1 MNRDELEKDLNNLVK
16 DSRALFGEV
25 EELDKDEVLGFL
37 SVSGSPANLI
47 CDEMYARID
56 ALVKDLRIKGVSPPQ
71 RYLDLLD
78 QLRPGYLIPH
88 NPKNLAQHA
97 RRCVAELLQGSV
109 IVSNA
114 KLQLSFHHKSDLTT
128 QDEQILK
135 DAEDRLRRRIGQSE

>member
-16 DSRALFGEV
+16 DSRALFGDV
-25 EELDKDEVLGFL
+25 EELDKDEVVGLL
-37 SVSGSPANLI
+37 SVSGSAANLI

-78 QLRPGYLIPH
+78 QLRPAHLIPH

-97 RRCVAELLQGSV
+97 RRCVAELLQGSG

-114 KLQLSFHHKSDLTT
+114 NLQFSFHRKSDLTT

>member
-16 DSRALFGEV
+16 DSRALFGDV
-25 EELDKDEVLGFL
+25 EELDKDEVLGLL
-37 SVSGSPANLI
+37 SVSGSAANLI
-47 CDEMYARID
+47 FDEMYVRID

-78 QLRPGYLIPH
+78 QLRPAYLIPH

-97 RRCVAELLQGSV
+97 RRCVAELLQGSGM
-109 IVSNA
+109 VSNTN
-114 KLQLSFHHKSDLTT
+114 LQFSFHRKSDLTT

-135 DAEDRLRRRIGQSE
+135 GRRRSPAPQNWTIE

>member
-16 DSRALFGEV
+16 DSRALFGDV
-25 EELDKDEVLGFL
+25 EELDKDEVLGLL
-37 SVSGSPANLI
+37 SVSGSAANLI

-56 ALVKDLRIKGVSPPQ
+56 AVVKDLRIKGVSPPQ
-71 RYLDLLD
+71 SYLELLD
-78 QLRPGYLIPH
+78 QLRPAHLIPH

-97 RRCVAELLQGSV
+97 RRCVAELLQGSGM
-109 IVSNA
+109 VSNA
-114 KLQLSFHHKSDLTT
+114 NLQFSFHRKSDLTT